1 MTGTGRRKA
10 APSMFA
16 QPSRQQPTSA
26 GAAGMSIR
34 DEIELDVDKVEEA
47 GARGHA
53 LSFPRTAPSDALE
66 KIVELVGKA
75 CSWLWVVLIVLIV
88 ANVALRYIIGT
99 NYIAMEEMQWH
110 LYAVGFLMA
119 LSFAIL
125 YDGHVRVDVV
135 AERLQLRTRGWIEL
149 FGILLLILPFVYV
162 VVSYAIPFV
171 ERSYQI
177 GEVSAA
183 PGGLTHRWIIKS
195 FIIIG
200 FLFIA
205 VAAIARLMRVT
216 AFLFGLP
223 RPKNDS

>member
-1 MTGTGRRKA
+1 
-10 APSMFA
+10 
-16 QPSRQQPTSA
+16 
-26 GAAGMSIR
+26 MSIR
-34 DEIELDVDKVEEA
+34 DEIELDVDKVEAA

-53 LSFPRTAPSDALE
+53 LSFPRTSPSDALE

-88 ANVALRYIIGT
+88 VNVALRYIVGT

-119 LSFAIL
+119 LSFAML
-125 YDGHVRVDVV
+125 HDGHVRVDVV

-149 FGILLLILPFVYV
+149 FGILLLILPFVYI

-171 ERSYQI
+171 QRSYEI
-177 GEVSAA
+177 NEVSAA

-195 FIIIG
+195 FIITG
-200 FLFIA
+200 FVFIA
-205 VAAIARLMRVT
+205 IAAIARLMRVT

-223 RPKNDS
+223 RAKNDS

>member
-1 MTGTGRRKA
+1 
-10 APSMFA
+10 
-16 QPSRQQPTSA
+16 
-26 GAAGMSIR
+26 MSIR
-34 DEIELDVDKVEEA
+34 DEIELDVDKVEQA
-47 GARGHA
+47 SARGHA
-53 LSFPRTAPSDALE
+53 LSFPRTTPSDVLE

-75 CSWLWVVLIVLIV
+75 CSWFWVVLIVLIV
-88 ANVALRYIIGT
+88 TNVALRYIVGT

-110 LYAVGFLMA
+110 LYAVGYLMA

-125 YDGHVRVDVV
+125 HDGHVRVDVV
-135 AERLQLRTRGWIEL
+135 AEQLHPRTRGWIEL

-162 VVSYAIPFV
+162 VVAYAIPFV

-177 GEVSAA
+177 NEVSAA
-183 PGGLTHRWIIKS
+183 PGGLTHRWVIKS

-200 FLFIA
+200 FLFIGI
-205 VAAIARLMRVT
+205 AALARLLRVT

>member
-1 MTGTGRRKA
+1 
-10 APSMFA
+10 
-16 QPSRQQPTSA
+16 
-26 GAAGMSIR
+26 MSIR

-88 ANVALRYIIGT
+88 VNVALRYVVGT

-119 LSFAIL
+119 LSFAML

-135 AERLQLRTRGWIEL
+135 AERLQLRTRAWIEL
-149 FGILLLILPFVYV
+149 LGILLLILPFVYI

-171 ERSYQI
+171 QRSYEI
-177 GEVSAA
+177 NEVSAA

-195 FIIIG
+195 FIITG
-200 FLFIA
+200 FVFIA
-205 VAAIARLMRVT
+205 IAAIARLMRVT

-223 RPKNDS
+223 RAKNDS

>member
-1 MTGTGRRKA
+1 
-10 APSMFA
+10 
-16 QPSRQQPTSA
+16 
-26 GAAGMSIR
+26 MSIR
-34 DEIELDVDKVEEA
+34 DEIELDVDKVEQA

-53 LSFPRTAPSDALE
+53 LSFPRTTPSDVLE
-66 KIVELVGKA
+66 KIVELFGKA

-88 ANVALRYIIGT
+88 TNVALRYLIGT

-110 LYAVGFLMA
+110 LYAIGYLMA

-125 YDGHVRVDVV
+125 HDGHVRVDVV
-135 AERLQLRTRGWIEL
+135 AEQLHLRTRGWIEL

-162 VVSYAIPFV
+162 VVTFAIPFV

-183 PGGLTHRWIIKS
+183 PGGLPYRWFIKS

-200 FLFIA
+200 FVFIGIAA
-205 VAAIARLMRVT
+205 VARLLRVT
-216 AFLFGLP
+216 AFLFGRP
-223 RPKNDS
+223 RPKT

>member
-1 MTGTGRRKA
+1 
-10 APSMFA
+10 
-16 QPSRQQPTSA
+16 
-26 GAAGMSIR
+26 MSIR

-53 LSFPRTAPSDALE
+53 LSFPRTAPSDGLE

-88 ANVALRYIIGT
+88 VNVALRYIIGT

-125 YDGHVRVDVV
+125 HDGHVRVDVV
-135 AERLQLRTRGWIEL
+135 AERLQLRTRAWIEL
-149 FGILLLILPFVYV
+149 LGILLLILPFVYV